1 MEAEQPLSNKTF
13 VALVY
18 GQLCLAYAGQGD
30 SKSRNSGSCL

>member
-18 GQLCLAYAGQGD
+18 GQLCLAYAGLGLKGGQ
-30 SKSRNSGSCL
+30 